1 MHITLKGNQ
10 HMYKEF
16 TLDDSILDI
25 DAWLPDEEVDK
36 LANTIV
42 EANTILDKETTIVP
56 LLYYQKSIS
65 DQLKDIYEPFN
76 DRVIVDCAL
85 VSGLNEYRFL
95 LATIT
100 NGYVADTTY
109 LEPSEELITRANQE
123 LTKYPKYVKHSV
135 LSNAQVDSI
144 LKNN

>member
-1 MHITLKGNQ
+1 
-10 HMYKEF
+10 MYKEF

>member
-1 MHITLKGNQ
+1 
-10 HMYKEF
+10 MYKEIV
-16 TLDDSILDI
+16 LDDSILDI

-36 LANTIV
+36 LANAIV
-42 EANTILDKETTIVP
+42 EANEILDNQTTIVP

-65 DQLKDIYEPFN
+65 NQLEDIYEPFN
-76 DRVIVDCAL
+76 DRIIIDCAL

-95 LATIT
+95 LATIKD
-100 NGYVADTTY
+100 GYVTDTTY
-109 LEPSEELITRANQE
+109 LEPSEELIKRANQE
-123 LTKYPKYVKHSV
+123 LAKYPKYVKHSV

>member
-1 MHITLKGNQ
+1 
-10 HMYKEF
+10 MYKEY
-16 TLDDSILDI
+16 TLDESILDT
-25 DAWLPDEEVDK
+25 DAWLPDKEVNK
-36 LANTIV
+36 LANAIV

-56 LLYYQKSIS
+56 LLYYQKPIS

-85 VSGLNEYRFL
+85 VSGLNEYLFL
-95 LATIT
+95 LATIKD
-100 NGYVADTTY
+100 GYVTDTTY
-109 LEPSEELITRANQE
+109 LEPSEELIKRANQE
-123 LTKYPKYVKHSV
+123 LAKYPKYVKHSV

>member
-1 MHITLKGNQ
+1 
-10 HMYKEF
+10 MYKEY
-16 TLDDSILDI
+16 TLDESILDL
-25 DAWLPDEEVDK
+25 DWLPQEEIDK
-36 LANTIV
+36 LANAIV
-42 EANTILDKETTIVP
+42 EANTILDNQTTIVP

-65 DQLKDIYEPFN
+65 DQLENIYEPFN

-95 LATIT
+95 LATIK
-100 NGYVADTTY
+100 NGYVADTSY
-109 LEPSEELITRANQE
+109 LEPSEELIKRANQE
-123 LTKYPKYVKHSV
+123 LAKYPKYVKHSV

>member
-1 MHITLKGNQ
+1 
-10 HMYKEF
+10 MYKEYA
-16 TLDDSILDI
+16 LDESILDL
-25 DAWLPDEEVDK
+25 DWLPDKEVNK
-36 LANTIV
+36 LTNAIA
-42 EANTILDKETTIVP
+42 EANDILDNQMTIVP
-56 LLYYQKSIS
+56 LLYYQKPIS
-65 DQLKDIYEPFN
+65 NQLKDIYEPFN

-135 LSNAQVDSI
+135 LSNAHVDTI

>member
-1 MHITLKGNQ
+1 
-10 HMYKEF
+10 MYKEF
-16 TLDDSILDI
+16 TLDESILDI
-25 DAWLPDEEVDK
+25 DAWLPDKEVDK
-36 LANTIV
+36 LINAIV

-56 LLYYQKSIS
+56 LLYYQKPIS

-95 LATIT
+95 LATIKDGHVT
-100 NGYVADTTY
+100 DTTY
-109 LEPSEELITRANQE
+109 LEPSEELIKRANQE
-123 LTKYPKYVKHSV
+123 LAKHPKYVKHSV

>member
-1 MHITLKGNQ
+1 
-10 HMYKEF
+10 MYKKII
-16 TLDDSILDI
+16 LDDSILDI
-25 DAWLPDEEVDK
+25 DAWLPDEEVDN
-36 LANTIV
+36 LAQAIV
-42 EANTILDKETTIVP
+42 DANSILDNQTTIVP

-65 DQLKDIYEPFN
+65 DQLEDIYEPFN

-95 LATIT
+95 LATIKD
-100 NGYVADTTY
+100 GYVTDTSY
-109 LEPSEELITRANQE
+109 LEPSEDLIKHANQE
-123 LTKYPKYVKHSV
+123 LAKYPKYVKHSV

>member
-1 MHITLKGNQ
+1 
-10 HMYKEF
+10 MYKEIV
-16 TLDDSILDI
+16 LDDSILDI

-36 LANTIV
+36 LANAIV
-42 EANTILDKETTIVP
+42 DANEILDKETTIVP

-65 DQLKDIYEPFN
+65 NQLEDIYEPFN
-76 DRVIVDCAL
+76 DRIIIDCAL

-95 LATIT
+95 LATIKD
-100 NGYVADTTY
+100 GYVTDTTY
-109 LEPSEELITRANQE
+109 LEASEELIKRANQE
-123 LTKYPKYVKHSV
+123 LAKYPKYVKHSV

>member
-1 MHITLKGNQ
+1 
-10 HMYKEF
+10 MYKEF

-25 DAWLPDEEVDK
+25 DAWLPDKEVDK
-36 LANTIV
+36 LAEAIV

-76 DRVIVDCAL
+76 DRIIVDCTL

-100 NGYVADTTY
+100 NGYVTDTTY
-109 LEPSEELITRANQE
+109 LEASETLIKRANSE
-123 LTKYPKYVKHSV
+123 LAKYPKYVKHSV
-135 LSNAQVDSI
+135 LSNAQVDTI

>member
-1 MHITLKGNQ
+1 
-10 HMYKEF
+10 MYKEF
-16 TLDDSILDI
+16 TLDESILDI
-25 DAWLPDEEVDK
+25 DAWLPDKEVDK
-36 LANTIV
+36 LTNAIV
-42 EANTILDKETTIVP
+42 EANTILDNQTTIVP
-56 LLYYQKSIS
+56 LLYYQKPIS
-65 DQLKDIYEPFN
+65 NQLKDIYEPFN
-76 DRVIVDCAL
+76 DRIIVDCAL

>member
-1 MHITLKGNQ
+1 
-10 HMYKEF
+10 MYKEIV
-16 TLDDSILDI
+16 LDDSILDI

-36 LANTIV
+36 LANAIV
-42 EANTILDKETTIVP
+42 EANEILDKETTIVP

-65 DQLKDIYEPFN
+65 NQLEDIYEPFN
-76 DRVIVDCAL
+76 DRIIIDCAL

-95 LATIT
+95 LATIKD
-100 NGYVADTTY
+100 GYVTDTTY
-109 LEPSEELITRANQE
+109 LEASEELIKRANQE
-123 LTKYPKYVKHSV
+123 LAKYPKYVKHSV